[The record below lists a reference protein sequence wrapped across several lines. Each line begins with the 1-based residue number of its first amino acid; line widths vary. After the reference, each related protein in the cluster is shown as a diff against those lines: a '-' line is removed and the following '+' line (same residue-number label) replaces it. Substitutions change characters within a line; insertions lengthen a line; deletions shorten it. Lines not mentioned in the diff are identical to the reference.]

1 MPMILAQTTYWPG
14 VRPHLPERAI
24 GAVRKS
30 RADANALRIRN
41 GDVAERLKAAVLK
54 TAEGETPS

>member
-1 MPMILAQTTYWPG
+1 MTTPLTLTEIWDRQLG
-14 VRPHLPERAI
+14 ATADKLELPYSGGR
-24 GAVRKS
+24 S
-30 RADANALRIRN
+30 